1 MADNLRIDIQSGE
14 RHGRRIVRLV
24 GRLNIETVPEFL
36 KVMRADQS
44 PVVIADFSGVSY
56 IDSAAVGALIQT
68 HVAFQKNGQLLALAG
83 VSSRVEAVLDIT
95 HVKKIF
101 RTFPNVAAAEEVL
114 G

>member
-1 MADNLRIDIQSGE
+1 MLDDLKIQIQSGE

-36 KVMRADQS
+36 KVMRGDQS
-44 PVVIADFSGVSY
+44 PVVILDFSGVAY

-68 HVAFQKNGQLLALAG
+68 HVALQKSGQMLALAG
-83 VSSRVEAVLDIT
+83 VSPRVDAVLDIT
-95 HVKKIF
+95 HVKRIF

>member
-1 MADNLRIDIQSGE
+1 MLDDLKIQIQSGE
-14 RHGRRIVRLV
+14 RHGRRIVRLA

-36 KVMRADQS
+36 KVMRGDHS
-44 PVVIADFSGVSY
+44 PVVILDFTSVAY

-83 VSSRVEAVLDIT
+83 VTQRVEVVLDIT

-101 RTFPNVAAAEEVL
+101 RMFPNVAAAEEVL